1 MIPKELIVESKLTS
15 SQIRVANEEGNAS
28 SWSTGIAE
36 VALPESFRERNRR
49 ATEIAA
55 VQLQQEENRR
65 LTIAHGNVVASEVTE
80 YRRFQLNWEES
91 KLANAHLVPREMAT
105 VTGAVSA
112 PPDTDGGAVVGSK
125 RPLYSTDDAAVKRFK
140 QVWYPSSLPTDARHR
155 NLLYLSIYRI
165 CTQKGAVRRIYNV

>member
-1 MIPKELIVESKLTS
+1 VIPKELIVESKLTS

-91 KLANAHLVPREMAT
+91 KMANAHLVPREMAA

-112 PPDTDGGAVVGSK
+112 PPDTDAGAVVGSK

-140 QVWYPSSLPTDARHR
+140 QVSYPSSLPTDARHR
-155 NLLYLSIYRI
+155 QR
-165 CTQKGAVRRIYNV
+165 C